1 MLKIDHIQKHWPGFD
16 LDCSMEVNR
25 GRITGLIGANGAGKS
40 TLFKIILGLVFA
52 DGGKITLF
60 NKDYKDLTEQD
71 RTRIG
76 AVLADSTFSGFI
88 TINDAKTILKSFYPA
103 FNEQLFEKK
112 CREFNLAPDKKIN
125 ELSTGMKAK
134 FKVLC
139 AITRDADF
147 LILDEPT
154 SGLDVI
160 ARDEVLEMLRD
171 YMEENDSRAILI
183 SSHISTDLETL
194 CDDFYMVHEGNIIL
208 HEETDRLLSE
218 YAILKTDLKTY
229 ETLDKKY
236 LLRKKKEPFGYS
248 CLTDCRGYYLENY
261 PELVIEKSGIDELI
275 NLMVKGVSI

>member
-1 MLKIDHIQKHWPGFD
+1 MLKIEHIQKHWPGFD
-16 LDCSMEVNR
+16 LDCSMEVTK

-60 NKDYKDLTEQD
+60 DKDYESLTNED

-103 FNEQLFEKK
+103 FNEQLFEQK
-112 CREFNLAPDKKIN
+112 CREFSLAPDKKIK
-125 ELSTGMKAK
+125 ELSTGMRAK

-139 AITRDADF
+139 AVTRDADF

-194 CDDFYMVHEGNIIL
+194 CDDFYMVHEGKIIL

-229 ETLDKKY
+229 ETLDKTY
-236 LLRKKKEPFGYS
+236 LLKKKKEAFGYS
-248 CLTDCRGYYLENY
+248 CLTDRRGYYLENY

>member
-1 MLKIDHIQKHWPGFD
+1 MLKIEHIQKHCPGFD
-16 LDCSMEVNR
+16 LDCSMEVTK

-60 NKDYKDLTEQD
+60 DKDYESLTNED

-194 CDDFYMVHEGNIIL
+194 CDDFYMVHEGKIIL

-229 ETLDKKY
+229 ETLDKTY
-236 LLRKKKEPFGYS
+236 LLKKKKEAFGYS
-248 CLTDCRGYYLENY
+248 CLTDRRGYYLENY